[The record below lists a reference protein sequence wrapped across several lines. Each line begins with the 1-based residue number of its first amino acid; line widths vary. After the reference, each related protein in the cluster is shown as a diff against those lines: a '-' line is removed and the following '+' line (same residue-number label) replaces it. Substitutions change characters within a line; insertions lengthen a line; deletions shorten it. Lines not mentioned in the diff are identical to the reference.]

1 MPGRRCRNP
10 KVPNQVQLAQPIDL
24 QQALRHWLDPALV
37 VARLRSRLIPI
48 RRTRPE
54 ELELYEP
61 F

>member
-1 MPGRRCRNP
+1 M
-10 KVPNQVQLAQPIDL
+10 QLAQPIDL